1 MVEGEDGE
9 GQRGKERQR
18 QRQREK
24 RGGYHETIEL
34 SCLEF
39 KERYN
44 YGHIELKF

>member
-18 QRQREK
+18 QREK

-34 SCLEF
+34 SRLEF

-44 YGHIELKF
+44 YGHSELKF